1 MPPTSGSR
9 NNRPPP
15 ASMFGDDPVQT
26 MRARFERNSGASVS
40 GMNYNPEYMHNVSRP
55 PEVLDQVSDAERKL
69 ARFETTNNGSA
80 EALALKSARQKAVDK
95 VAKNQAKIAWLRK
108 QGYGRKDGS

>member
-1 MPPTSGSR
+1 
-9 NNRPPP
+9 
-15 ASMFGDDPVQT
+15 